1 MERAVVYGTN
11 PVLEALAA
19 SVAIEEIYIAVGIA
33 DSTRARIQQA
43 AKDRGVRVFNTNRRE
58 LDRMSQGG
66 VHQGVLAVCGRPSVI
81 SLEQL
86 QAIERPGR
94 KLVLAL
100 DEVQDPH
107 NLGALA
113 RSALAFGA
121 QGIVIQAHRSA
132 GISAGAIKAS
142 AGALSRVP
150 VARVTNLSR
159 ALEEL
164 KTWGYWI
171 VGAVAHEGQSPWEF
185 DPGEKVVLVLGSEG
199 FGLRNRIQSL
209 LDFRVLIPLNMSAE
223 SLNVSVA
230 GALLLYEWL
239 GRGSRDR

>member
-1 MERAVVYGTN
+1 
-11 PVLEALAA
+11 LAA
-19 SVAIEEIYIAVGIA
+19 NTAIDEIYLAVGM
-33 DSTRARIQQA
+33 SESMRGKIQQA
-43 AKDRGVRVFNTNRRE
+43 ARERGVRVFNTNRRE
-58 LDRMSQGG
+58 LDRVSGGG
-66 VHQGVLAVCGRPSVI
+66 VHQGVVAICGRPSVI
-81 SLEQL
+81 SLAEL
-86 QAIERPGR
+86 YAIERSGR

-121 QGIVIQAHRSA
+121 QGIVIQAHRSV
-132 GISAGAIKAS
+132 GISPGAIKAS
-142 AGALSRVP
+142 AGALSRLP

-164 KTWGYWI
+164 KSVGYWI
-171 VGAVAHEGQSPWEF
+171 VGAVAHEGQAPWEF
-185 DPGEKVVLVLGSEG
+185 DPGEKVGLVLGSEG
-199 FGLRNRIQSL
+199 FGLRKGIQSL
-209 LDFRVLIPLNMSAE
+209 LDFRVQIPLNKSAE

-239 GRGSRDR
+239 GRQNRQN

>member
-11 PVLEALAA
+11 PVIEALAA
-19 SVAIEEIYIAVGIA
+19 NMAIEEIYLAVGITE
-33 DSTRARIQQA
+33 STRGKIQLAARE
-43 AKDRGVRVFNTNRRE
+43 RGVRVFNTNRRE
-58 LDRMSQGG
+58 LDRMSGGG
-66 VHQGVLAVCGRPSVI
+66 VHQGVVAVCGRPSVL
-81 SLEQL
+81 SLAQL

-94 KLVLAL
+94 TLILAL

-132 GISAGAIKAS
+132 GISPGAIKAS
-142 AGALSRVP
+142 AGALSRLP

-164 KTWGYWI
+164 KTAGYWI
-171 VGAVAHEGQSPWEF
+171 VGAVAHEGQAPWDL
-185 DPGEKVVLVLGSEG
+185 DPGEKIVLVLGSEG
-199 FGLRNRIQSL
+199 FGLRKGIQTL
-209 LDFRVLIPLNMSAE
+209 LDFRVQIPLNKSAE

-239 GRGSRDR
+239 GRENR

>member
-11 PVLEALAA
+11 PVIESLAA
-19 SVAIEEIYIAVGIA
+19 NMAIEEIYLAVGI
-33 DSTRARIQQA
+33 SESMRGTIQRVARE
-43 AKDRGVRVFNTNRRE
+43 RGVRVFNTSRRE
-58 LDRMSQGG
+58 LDRMSRGG
-66 VHQGVLAVCGRPSVI
+66 VHQGVVAVCGRPSVI
-81 SLEQL
+81 SLAQL

-94 KLVLAL
+94 QLILAL

-132 GISAGAIKAS
+132 GISPGAIKAS
-142 AGALSRVP
+142 AGALSRLP

-164 KTWGYWI
+164 KATGYWI
-171 VGAVAHEGQSPWEF
+171 VGAVAHDGQAPWEL
-185 DPGEKVVLVLGSEG
+185 DPGEKVAVVLGSEG
-199 FGLRNRIQSL
+199 FGLRKGIQSL
-209 LDFRVLIPLNMSAE
+209 LDFRVEIPLTKSAE

-239 GRGSRDR
+239 GRETR